1 MLQCPPRGAKED
13 HLYVNISAAALF
25 NLAYRISVA
34 DVLEREMLLT
44 YHLHLTDSD
53 GFINKRKGKHG
64 DHSYLMAK
72 TSIDNFYPQRLG
84 SDLH

>member
-25 NLAYRISVA
+25 DLAYRISVA

-53 GFINKRKGKHG
+53 GFINKRESMGIIPTLLPKQ
-64 DHSYLMAK
+64 AFE
-72 TSIDNFYPQRLG
+72 NFYPQRLG